1 MSPEQQAFLEEQA
14 QVIDAVRRVAAEQNI
29 PSGHIIVVWSN
40 GDKVVPHVLA
50 MRSVTLLSGLG
61 KSHFEY
67 FKQELTSSVR
77 FEVERR
83 IREAVLPHDN

>member
-1 MSPEQQAFLEEQA
+1 MSDRQAFLEEQA
-14 QVIDAVRRVAAEQNI
+14 QVIAAVRRIASEQNI
-29 PSGHIIVVWSN
+29 PPGRIIVVWSE
-40 GDKVVPHVLA
+40 GDQAIPDEPA

-77 FEVERR
+77 FEMERR
-83 IREAVLPHDN
+83 IREAILLHD